1 MRRIVPICCF
11 CEKVRDDS
19 GTESGRGPW
28 QEFTFFMAA
37 YMLGPDEVMFSH
49 TYCPDC
55 LLLYRGV
62 LASPKNALNRNDTG
76 GELDGAVTSA

>member
-1 MRRIVPICCF
+1 
-11 CEKVRDDS
+11 
-19 GTESGRGPW
+19 
-28 QEFTFFMAA
+28 MAA

-62 LASPKNALNRNDTG
+62 LASPRNALNRNETG
-76 GELDGAVTSA
+76 GDLDGAVTNA